1 MSKAQILAEP
11 SIDEAKGRSDSPRES
26 KVVSLIIPVHNRV
39 ELTCACLDSVFA
51 NTDPS
56 IRLDIIVVDDCS
68 TDATASYLTSLG
80 DKVRVIRNET
90 RGSFGANT
98 NKAAEVVSGK
108 YLLILNNDT
117 IVTKN
122 WLEPLLRIATAHPDA
137 AVVGNCQLYASSG
150 LINHAGMVFDERGRP
165 VHLYDGMPADFPAA
179 RSSRTL
185 QAVTGAC
192 WLVPRE
198 IFRELGGFDPMF
210 RNGFEDVDFCLRA
223 RKRGYTI
230 WYAADSVIYHH
241 VSSSSG
247 RFDREEENAALF
259 AARWRQDVI
268 HDRAT
273 VLASDGQRPEPVDGK
288 LHRLCRVV
296 LLRNNGLQRL
306 WSGLLSMPGGLALA
320 GLVSRLFRRLP

>member
-1 MSKAQILAEP
+1 MSKKILTEP
-11 SIDEAKGRSDSPRES
+11 SIDEAEAGPDSLREAKS
-26 KVVSLIIPVHNRV
+26 VSLIIPVHNRV

-56 IRLDIIVVDDCS
+56 VRLEIIVVDDCS
-68 TDATASYLTSLG
+68 TDATASYLASLG

-98 NKAAEVVSGK
+98 NKAAQAASGK

-117 IVTKN
+117 IVTEK
-122 WLEPLLRIATAHPDA
+122 WLEPLLEVAETHQDA
-137 AVVGNCQLYASSG
+137 AVIGNCQLYASSG

-179 RSSRTL
+179 RLSRKL

-192 WLVPRE
+192 WLVPRK
-198 IFRELGGFDPMF
+198 IFLELGGFDPVF

-230 WYAADSVIYHH
+230 WYAADSAIYHH

-259 AARWRQDVI
+259 AARWQQDVI
-268 HDRAT
+268 HDRAL
-273 VLASDGQRPEPVDGK
+273 VLASDGQLDGR
-288 LHRLCRVV
+288 LHRLCRAV
-296 LLRNNGLQRL
+296 LLRSNGLQLL
-306 WSGLLSMPGGLALA
+306 WSGFLSMPGGLALA